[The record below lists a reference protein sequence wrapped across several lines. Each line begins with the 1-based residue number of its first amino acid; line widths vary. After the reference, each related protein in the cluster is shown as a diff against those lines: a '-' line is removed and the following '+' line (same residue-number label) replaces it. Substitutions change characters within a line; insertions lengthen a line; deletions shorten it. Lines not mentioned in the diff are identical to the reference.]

1 MKKYFIVFLVGAL
14 CLLVT
19 GNFLIAGGT
28 KDKEEKA
35 VLTFWNHPVAA
46 DTAWEA
52 QFWEETMT
60 DFHSKHPD
68 IQVNLVV
75 QPVNNYA
82 ANASCF
88 FNIPS
93 DFQLYGCAKY
103 LL

>member
-1 MKKYFIVFLVGAL
+1 MLGLLYRWLEYPAHGILVG
-14 CLLVT
+14 
-19 GNFLIAGGT
+19 IST
-28 KDKEEKA
+28 KKGLKK
-35 VLTFWNHPVAA
+35 
-46 DTAWEA
+46 
-52 QFWEETMT
+52 T
-60 DFHSKHPD
+60 DQTQQTVEQTH
-68 IQVNLVV
+68 QTVNELKNEVLVV

>member
-1 MKKYFIVFLVGAL
+1 MFFLQLLLRCPVEYFSCFSKSPLQPEWTPEQAPLYTLVDMADDAIG
-14 CLLVT
+14 LLEKLDVEAAHVV
-19 GNFLIAGGT
+19 GHSMGGMIA
-28 KDKEEKA
+28 
-35 VLTFWNHPVAA
+35 
-46 DTAWEA
+46 
-52 QFWEETMT
+52 Q
-60 DFHSKHPD
+60 
-68 IQVNLVV
+68 LVV